1 MLPPSIIQSITFSY
15 ILTVDMGQDSSFTWN
30 FQFGHLRVSQLLF
43 KEGSNHS
50 QKTLK
55 HQGAYSKENSSV
67 PTVYLRLSQKVA
79 SPEMDG
85 MGHTLMCGTG
95 QGKEQDIAF
104 SVSGKLVSF

>member
-1 MLPPSIIQSITFSY
+1 
-15 ILTVDMGQDSSFTWN
+15 MGQDSSFTWN
-30 FQFGHLRVSQLLF
+30 FQFGHLRVPQLLF

-104 SVSGKLVSF
+104 SVPGKLVSF